1 MLLGMPVPFPIE
13 RERGEIVAAFSVNV
27 GFLSEEGTIGKTA
40 GQENGSQ
47 SERWAGGS
55 RQSDVCLPVADSC

>member
-1 MLLGMPVPFPIE
+1 M
-13 RERGEIVAAFSVNV
+13 AAFSVNV